1 MHGGVRH
8 PADTLG
14 ACSLLG
20 RESLAALGCPT
31 AAIAAA
37 LITTTPTEFR
47 SGVAIGADI
56 GAAKTSRVRLPARY
70 GPASVTTKARLWGWD
85 APPQLT

>member
-1 MHGGVRH
+1 MRTGVRH

-14 ACSLLG
+14 DSSLLG

-37 LITTTPTEFR
+37 LITTTLTESP
-47 SGVAIGADI
+47 SGVAIGADV
-56 GAAKTSRVRLPARY
+56 GVAKTSRVCLPARY
-70 GPASVTTKARLWGWD
+70 GPRR
-85 APPQLT
+85 